1 MDVIMAKETSK
12 KENLVIVE
20 SPAKAK
26 TIERYLG
33 EGFQVIA
40 SMGHIIDLPTSNFGV
55 DVDNNFAPN
64 YVVIKGKEDIIQKIK
79 KHATGKKIVY
89 LAADP
94 DREGEMICWHIS
106 NVISA
111 KSSKIEIKRILFNE
125 ITKTA
130 ISEAIKNPIEIDLKK
145 VNSQQTRRILD
156 RIVGYKLSPL
166 LWRKVKKKLSA
177 GRVQSVAL
185 KLIVD
190 RENEIKA
197 FIPKEYWNV
206 KGHFSA
212 KKSKLEG
219 KLEKIDSKKVEI
231 QSEAEMTKI
240 KKAILDSKFHISEIK
255 KRKKTK
261 KTPPPFITS
270 TLQQEGSNKYKF
282 SPTKTMKIS
291 QELYEGVAIGS
302 DTTGLITYMR
312 TDSTRISSSAL
323 DSVRDYIKAQ
333 FGKEYLPPKAK
344 LYSKK
349 KHSQDAHEAIRPTNI
364 NFSPAEIKK
373 SLSKDQFKIYSLIWE
388 RFVVSQMKAAIFDVT
403 EISLIDEKDKFLF
416 KAIGQVLKFPG
427 FYKVYKVDEKNKVLP
442 KMKEGDVLNLVDLE
456 TEQKFTEP
464 PSRFTIAALI
474 KTLEKEG
481 VGRPSTYASIV
492 NTIQKRTYVVYQE
505 GKFSPTKLG
514 DLVNGLLVEFF
525 PEIIDVKFTSRL
537 EESLDLI
544 EKGTQDWL
552 EIIRPFYQG
561 FLKELGRASREMKYM
576 KKELLEK
583 IDRKCPKCGSD
594 LVIRD
599 GRYGKFIS
607 CTKYPECKYTESLLD
622 DKGKSFNCE
631 KCGGKMVLK
640 ISKHGRFYACSNY
653 PDCKNIKPYS
663 TNVKCP
669 KEDCDGELLEK
680 KSKKGKYYY
689 RCSKYP
695 DCNFIVF
702 NYPIDSKCPKCGF
715 PILTRRVYKG
725 KVYINCPNE
734 KCEFKIIK
742 NKKET

>member
-1 MDVIMAKETSK
+1 MEKETTK
-12 KENLVIVE
+12 VENLVIVE

-33 EGFQVIA
+33 KGFQVIA
-40 SMGHIIDLPTSNFGV
+40 SMGHIIDLPKGNFGV
-55 DVDNNFAPN
+55 DVDNGFTPN

-79 KHATGKKIVY
+79 KYATGKKTVY

-106 NVISA
+106 NVIAA

-130 ISEAIKNPIEIDLKK
+130 IAEAIKNPVEIDIKK

-197 FIPKEYWNV
+197 FTPKEYWNV
-206 KGHFSA
+206 KGHFSV

-231 QSEAEMTKI
+231 KSKDAMTKI
-240 KKAILDSKFHISEIK
+240 EKEILDSKFHISEIK

-270 TLQQEGSNKYKF
+270 TLQQEGSNRYKF
-282 SPTKTMKIS
+282 SPTKTMKIA

-312 TDSTRISSSAL
+312 TDSTRISSLAL
-323 DSVRDYIKAQ
+323 NGVRDYIKDK

-364 NFSPAEIKK
+364 DFTPAEIKNN
-373 SLSKDQFKIYSLIWE
+373 LSKDQFKIYSLIWE
-388 RFVVSQMKAAIFDVT
+388 RFVVSQMKSAIFDVT

-416 KAIGQVLKFPG
+416 KVTGQVLKFPG
-427 FYKVYKVDEKNKVLP
+427 FYKIYKVDEKNKVLP
-442 KMKEGDVLNLVDLE
+442 KLKEGEVLNLDDLE

-464 PSRFTIAALI
+464 PARFTIAALI

-481 VGRPSTYASIV
+481 VGRPSTYASII
-492 NTIQKRTYVVYQE
+492 NTIQKRTYVVFQE
-505 GKFSPTKLG
+505 AKFSPTKLG

-525 PEIIDVKFTSRL
+525 PEIIDVKFTSKL

-544 EKGTQDWL
+544 EQGTQEWL
-552 EIIRPFYQG
+552 EIIVPFYQS
-561 FLKELGRASREMKYM
+561 FLKELGKASREMKYM

-583 IDRKCPKCGSD
+583 IDRKCPKCESD

-607 CTKYPECKYTESLLD
+607 CTKYPDCKYTESLLS

-640 ISKHGRFYACSNY
+640 MSKHGRFYACSNY

-702 NYPIDSKCPKCGF
+702 NYPIESKCPKCGF
-715 PILTRRVYKG
+715 PILTRRVYKS

-742 NKKET
+742 DKKEE

>member
-1 MDVIMAKETSK
+1 MVKNTTN

-33 EGFQVIA
+33 EDFQVIA
-40 SMGHIIDLPTSNFGV
+40 SMGHIIDLPKSNFGV
-55 DVDNNFAPN
+55 DVDNNFMPN
-64 YVVIKGKEDIIQKIK
+64 YVVIKGKEEIIRKIK
-79 KHATGKKIVY
+79 KHAAGKKTIY

-125 ITKTA
+125 ITKAA
-130 ISEAIKNPIEIDLKK
+130 ISEAIKNPVEIDIKK

-190 RENEIKA
+190 RENGIKA
-197 FIPKEYWNV
+197 FTPKEYWNV
-206 KGHFSA
+206 KGFFSA
-212 KKSKLEG
+212 KKHKLEG

-231 QSEAEMTKI
+231 SSESEMTKI
-240 KKAILDSKFHISEIK
+240 KKSILDSKFHISEIK
-255 KRKKTK
+255 KRKKSK

-270 TLQQEGSNKYKF
+270 TLQQEASNKYRF
-282 SPTKTMKIS
+282 SPTKTMKIA

-302 DTTGLITYMR
+302 DTTGLINYMR
-312 TDSTRISSSAL
+312 TDSTRISKSAI
-323 DSVRDYIKAQ
+323 DSVRNYIQGK

-349 KHSQDAHEAIRPTNI
+349 KHSQDAHEAIRPTNVD
-364 NFSPAEIKK
+364 FTPAEIKNN
-373 SLSKDQFKIYSLIWE
+373 LSKEQFKIYSLIWE

-416 KAIGQVLKFPG
+416 KATGQVLKFPG
-427 FYKVYKVDEKNKVLP
+427 FYKVYKIDEKNKVLP
-442 KMKEGDVLNLVDLE
+442 KVKEGEAVNLDNLE

-481 VGRPSTYASIV
+481 VGRPSTYASII
-492 NTIQKRTYVVYQE
+492 NTIQKRTYVIYE
-505 GKFSPTKLG
+505 ERKFSPTKLG

-544 EKGTQDWL
+544 EQGTQDWL
-552 EIIRPFYQG
+552 AVIRPFYQD

-640 ISKHGRFYACSNY
+640 LSKHGRFYACSNY

-663 TNVKCP
+663 TNIKCP
-669 KEDCDGELLEK
+669 KEGCDGELLEK

-689 RCSKYP
+689 RCSNYP
-695 DCNFIVF
+695 DCDFIVF
-702 NYPIDSKCPKCGF
+702 NYPIESKCPKCGF

-725 KVYINCPNE
+725 KVYINCPNAQ
-734 KCEFKIIK
+734 CEFKIIK
-742 NKKET
+742 NKKEE